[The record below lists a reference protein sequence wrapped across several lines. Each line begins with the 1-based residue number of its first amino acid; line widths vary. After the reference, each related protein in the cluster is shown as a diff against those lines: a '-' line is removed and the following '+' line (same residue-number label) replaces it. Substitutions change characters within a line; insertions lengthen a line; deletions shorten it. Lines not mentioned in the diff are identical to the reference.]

1 MTVHTDTASPGDPRP
16 APEAQGLEP
25 QGPEAQGA
33 EAQASEAQ
41 GPEAQRDTAPVVT
54 AAAESGTGIE
64 ADAGATAGS
73 AAEAEAPVP
82 RSRRRRVLRIVK
94 RTAVVLTTL
103 VLLAAGSLAGYAYW
117 TVGRSLPQLS
127 GELSVPGLRGEA
139 RIVRDASGIP
149 QIYADN
155 AHDLFLAEGY
165 AQAQDRFWQ
174 MDVQRHVTAG
184 RLAEMF
190 GPGEVQTDKV
200 ARTFGW
206 YRVAEQEV
214 TMLSP
219 QSQEYL
225 KAFSAGV
232 NAYLAKHDG
241 AELSVEYPVLGFVS
255 GDYRPE
261 PWTPADSVS
270 WLKTM
275 AWNLNTGM
283 IDQFQH
289 SMLAADLPAGT
300 AEDLFPGYDYQ
311 RWSPIVRDRAPAGT
325 PAGPSAPAAPEAP
338 AAPAAPAAAQAPAP
352 AAAPAVPAAA
362 AAALA
367 DSAAVNRVMAA
378 VLGPQGTGIGS
389 NSWVVSGSRTTTG
402 KPLLENDPHLTPSL
416 PGIWYQVGLHCTRI
430 SPDCAYDVTGFTF
443 AGMPGV
449 VIGHNADIAWGFTD
463 LGAADSDLFVEKTSG
478 DAYEYQGKQL
488 PLTVRRE
495 QIKVA
500 GGRPVDLTVR
510 STVHGPL
517 ISDVLKSAREVADEG
532 KEPEVPPHGEQDG
545 YAVAMQWTA
554 LDPAPTMDALFA
566 LDRARNWDEFRAAAA
581 VFASPVQNMIYA
593 DTAGNIGYQTP
604 GHIPVRKAGD
614 SRRPVPGWTGAYD
627 WTGYLPFD
635 QLPTSFNPPEG
646 YIVTANNAVVGPDFP
661 HLIGS
666 DWGTGYR
673 SQRISELI
681 ERAGKLDVAAMERIT
696 QDSWNGNAV
705 TLVPHLLRVQVG
717 GQAGAAQELLRGWDF
732 TQGADSAPAAYFN
745 AVWRELLKTAFTD
758 RMKQAGLKGY
768 AYPDGGGRWFDVVR
782 GLLDKP
788 DSPWWTSVT
797 DPSVQGRDAMLRRAM
812 ERAATDLRERLG
824 DEPRKWRWGT
834 LHTLTLEHPTLGAAG
849 PAPLQWL
856 LNADPVGVGGGTDS
870 VLANG
875 WDPQKGFGVIWVPS
889 MRMVVDLAD
898 FERSRW
904 INLTGAS
911 GHATADTYTDQVE
924 LWANGGSLA
933 WPYKPAA
940 VDAAARDRLRLT
952 P

>member
-1 MTVHTDTASPGDPRP
+1 MTVQTDTAAPDDPRP
-16 APEAQGLEP
+16 AAEPVPEA
-25 QGPEAQGA
+25 GPE
-33 EAQASEAQ
+33 
-41 GPEAQRDTAPVVT
+41 P
-54 AAAESGTGIE
+54 SGTLAPA
-64 ADAGATAGS
+64 ADPATD
-73 AAEAEAPVP
+73 PVP
-82 RSRRRRVLRIVK
+82 VPAPAPPTRRRRVLRILK
-94 RTAVVLTTL
+94 RTAIVLTAL

-127 GELSVPGLRGEA
+127 GGTTVPGLHGGA

-190 GPGEVQTDKV
+190 GPSEVQTDKV

-206 YRVAEQEV
+206 RRVAEQEV

-219 QSQEYL
+219 QTQEYL
-225 KAFSAGV
+225 RAFSDGV
-232 NAYLAKHDG
+232 NAYLAKHQG

-261 PWTPADSVS
+261 QWTPADSVS

-289 SMLAADLPAGT
+289 AMLPADLPDGASD
-300 AEDLFPGYDYQ
+300 DLFPGYDYQ
-311 RWSPIVRDRAPAGT
+311 RWAPIVADP
-325 PAGPSAPAAPEAP
+325 AP
-338 AAPAAPAAAQAPAP
+338 AAPAAPATPATPAAPADPAP
-352 AAAPAVPAAA
+352 ADPAPGVPAAA
-362 AAALA
+362 SAALA
-367 DSAAVNRVMAA
+367 DSARVRTVLAA

-416 PGIWYQVGLHCTRI
+416 PGVWYQVGLHCTTI
-430 SPDCAYDVTGFTF
+430 GPDCAYDVSGFTF

-449 VIGHNADIAWGFTD
+449 VIGHNATISWGFTD
-463 LGAADSDLFVEKTSG
+463 LGAADSDLFVERVSG
-478 DAYEYQGKQL
+478 SEYEHEGKQL
-488 PLTVRRE
+488 PLTVRQE
-495 QIKVA
+495 TIKVA

-510 STVHGPL
+510 STLHGPL
-517 ISDVLKSAREVADEG
+517 ISDVLKSAGEVADHG
-532 KEPEVPPHGEQDG
+532 RVPDVPAHGDQDG

-554 LDPAPTMDALFA
+554 LDPAPTVDALFA
-566 LDRARNWDEFRAAAA
+566 LDRAKDWNEFRAAAA

-604 GHIPVRKAGD
+604 GRIPVRKAGD

-646 YIVTANNAVVGPDFP
+646 YIVTANNAVVGPNYP

-673 SQRISELI
+673 SKRIADLI
-681 ERAGKLDVAAMERIT
+681 EQGGKLDVAAMERIT
-696 QDSWNGNAV
+696 QDTWNGNAA
-705 TLVPHLLRVQVG
+705 TLVPHLLQVQVADG
-717 GQAGAAQELLRGWDF
+717 TRPAQELLRGWDF

-745 AVWRELLKTAFTD
+745 AVWRELLKEAFTD
-758 RMKQAGLKGY
+758 RLSRAGVKSY

-788 DSPWWTSVT
+788 DSLWWTST
-797 DPSVQGRDAMLRRAM
+797 ADPSVQGRDAMLRRAM
-812 ERAATDLRERLG
+812 DQAATDLLKRLG
-824 DEPRKWRWGT
+824 DQPAKWRWGA
-834 LHTLTLEHPTLGAAG
+834 LHTLTLENPTLGTAG

-856 LNADPVGVGGGTDS
+856 LNADPVGVGGGTDT

-875 WDPQKGFGVIWVPS
+875 WDPQKGYDVIWVPS

-898 FERSRW
+898 FDRSRW

-911 GHATADTYTDQVE
+911 GHATSDNYTDQTGP
-924 LWANGGSLA
+924 WARGESLA
-933 WPYKPAA
+933 WPYGTAA
-940 VDAAARDRLRLT
+940 VDAAARHRLNLT

>member
-1 MTVHTDTASPGDPRP
+1 M
-16 APEAQGLEP
+16 
-25 QGPEAQGA
+25 
-33 EAQASEAQ
+33 
-41 GPEAQRDTAPVVT
+41 
-54 AAAESGTGIE
+54 
-64 ADAGATAGS
+64 
-73 AAEAEAPVP
+73 
-82 RSRRRRVLRIVK
+82 LRILR
-94 RTAVVLTTL
+94 RTAVVLTAL
-103 VLLAAGSLAGYAYW
+103 VLLAAASLAGYAYW
-117 TVGRSLPQLS
+117 TVQRSLPQLS
-127 GELSVPGLRGEA
+127 GTTTVPGLYGDA

-149 QIYADN
+149 QIYADS

-190 GPGEVQTDKV
+190 GPSEVQTDKV

-219 QSQEYL
+219 QTQEYL
-225 KAFSAGV
+225 RAFSDGV
-232 NAYLAKHDG
+232 NAYLGRHEG
-241 AELSVEYPVLGFVS
+241 AELSVEYPVLGFVAD
-255 GDYRPE
+255 DYRPE

-283 IDQFQH
+283 IDQFEH
-289 SMLAADLPAGT
+289 AMLPADLPDGASD
-300 AEDLFPGYDYQ
+300 DLFPDYDYR
-311 RWSPIVRDRAPAGT
+311 RWTPIVPDRAPAGQP
-325 PAGPSAPAAPEAP
+325 PADDQ
-338 AAPAAPAAAQAPAP
+338 AAPAAPAVPAP
-352 AAAPAVPAAA
+352 PAVPAAA
-362 AAALA
+362 SAALA
-367 DSAAVNRVMAA
+367 DSAEVRTVLAA

-389 NSWVVSGSRTTTG
+389 NSWVVAGSRTTTG

-416 PGIWYQVGLHCTRI
+416 PGIWYQVGLHCTRTG
-430 SPDCAYDVTGFTF
+430 PDCAFDVSGFTF

-463 LGAADSDLFVEKTSG
+463 LGAADSDLFVERVDGSS
-478 DAYEYQGKQL
+478 YEHEGSRL
-488 PLTVRRE
+488 PLTLRQE
-495 QIKVA
+495 KIKVA
-500 GGRPVDLTVR
+500 GGHPVDLTVR
-510 STVHGPL
+510 STLHGPL
-517 ISDVLKSAREVADEG
+517 ISDVLKTAGEVADRG
-532 KEPEVPPHGEQDG
+532 RIPDVPPHGEQDG

-554 LDPAPTMDALFA
+554 LDPAPTVDALFA
-566 LDRARNWDEFRAAAA
+566 LDRARDWNDFRAAAA

-604 GHIPVRKAGD
+604 GRIPVRKAGD

-646 YIVTANNAVVGPDFP
+646 YIVTANNAVVGPGYP
-661 HLIGS
+661 HLIGA

-673 SQRISELI
+673 SRRIGELI
-681 ERAGKLDVAAMERIT
+681 EQAGKLDVAAMERIT
-696 QDSWNGNAV
+696 QDTWNGNAA
-705 TLVPHLLRVQVG
+705 TLVPHLLRVEVG
-717 GQAGAAQELLRGWDF
+717 AETGPARDLLRGWDF

-745 AVWRELLKTAFTD
+745 AIWRELLKEAFTD
-758 RMKQAGLKGY
+758 RLSRAGVKGY
-768 AYPDGGGRWFDVVR
+768 AYPDGGGHWFEVVR

-788 DSPWWTSVT
+788 DSLWWTST
-797 DPSVQGRDAMLRRAM
+797 AEPSVQGRDAMLRRAM
-812 ERAATDLRERLG
+812 EQAATDLRKRLG
-824 DEPRKWRWGT
+824 DAPEKWRWGA
-834 LHTLTLEHPTLGAAG
+834 LHTLTLENPTLGTAG

-856 LNADPVGVGGGTDS
+856 LNADPIGVGGGTDT

-875 WDPQKGFGVIWVPS
+875 WDPKKGFEVIWVPS

-911 GHATADTYTDQVE
+911 GHASADTYTDQTT
-924 LWANGGSLA
+924 LWARGDSLA
-933 WPYKPAA
+933 WPYGTAA

>member
-1 MTVHTDTASPGDPRP
+1 MTVQTDTAPPDDPRP
-16 APEAQGLEP
+16 PAEPAPET
-25 QGPEAQGA
+25 GPDAPDPGTPA
-33 EAQASEAQ
+33 TP
-41 GPEAQRDTAPVVT
+41 GTPGTPETP
-54 AAAESGTGIE
+54 GTLA
-64 ADAGATAGS
+64 ADASGP
-73 AAEAEAPVP
+73 AARP
-82 RSRRRRVLRIVK
+82 RRRRVLRILK
-94 RTAVVLTTL
+94 RTAIVLTAL
-103 VLLAAGSLAGYAYW
+103 VLLAVGSLAGYAYW
-117 TVGRSLPQLS
+117 TVQRSLPQLS
-127 GELSVPGLRGEA
+127 GTTTVPGLHGEA

-219 QSQEYL
+219 QSQAYL
-225 KAFSAGV
+225 RAFSDGV
-232 NAYLAKHDG
+232 NAYLGRHEG
-241 AELSVEYPVLGFVS
+241 AELSVEYPVLGFVAD
-255 GDYRPE
+255 DYRPE

-289 SMLAADLPAGT
+289 AMLPADLPDGASD
-300 AEDLFPGYDYQ
+300 DLFPGYDYQ
-311 RWSPIVRDRAPAGT
+311 RWAPIVPDRAAATQPAAAT
-325 PAGPSAPAAPEAP
+325 PSAPAAP
-338 AAPAAPAAAQAPAP
+338 PAP
-352 AAAPAVPAAA
+352 TTPAVPAAA
-362 AAALA
+362 SAALA
-367 DSAAVNRVMAA
+367 DSAAVRTVLAA

-389 NSWVVSGSRTTTG
+389 NSWVVAGSRTTTG

-416 PGIWYQVGLHCTRI
+416 PGIWYQVGLHCTRTG
-430 SPDCAYDVTGFTF
+430 PDCAFDVSGFTF

-463 LGAADSDLFVEKTSG
+463 LGAADSDLFVERVDG
-478 DAYEYQGKQL
+478 DGYEHEGSRL
-488 PLTVRRE
+488 PLTVRQE
-495 QIKVA
+495 KIKVA

-510 STVHGPL
+510 STLHGPL
-517 ISDVLKSAREVADEG
+517 ISDVLKSAGEVADRG
-532 KEPEVPPHGEQDG
+532 RVPDVPPHGEHDG

-554 LDPAPTMDALFA
+554 LDPAPTVDALFA
-566 LDRARNWDEFRAAAA
+566 LDRAKDWNEFRAAAA

-604 GHIPVRKAGD
+604 GRIPVRKAGD

-646 YIVTANNAVVGPDFP
+646 YIVTANNAVVGPGYP

-673 SQRISELI
+673 SRRITELI
-681 ERAGKLDVAAMERIT
+681 EQAGKLDVAAMERIT
-696 QDSWNGNAV
+696 QDTWNGNAA

-717 GQAGAAQELLRGWDF
+717 AQAGPAQDLLRGWDF

-745 AVWRELLKTAFTD
+745 AVWRELLKEAFTD
-758 RMKQAGLKGY
+758 RLSRAGVKSY

-788 DSPWWTSVT
+788 DS
-797 DPSVQGRDAMLRRAM
+797 
-812 ERAATDLRERLG
+812 
-824 DEPRKWRWGT
+824 
-834 LHTLTLEHPTLGAAG
+834 
-849 PAPLQWL
+849 
-856 LNADPVGVGGGTDS
+856 
-870 VLANG
+870 
-875 WDPQKGFGVIWVPS
+875 
-889 MRMVVDLAD
+889 
-898 FERSRW
+898 
-904 INLTGAS
+904 
-911 GHATADTYTDQVE
+911 
-924 LWANGGSLA
+924 LW
-933 WPYKPAA
+933 
-940 VDAAARDRLRLT
+940 
-952 P
+952 

>member
-1 MTVHTDTASPGDPRP
+1 MTVQTDTAPPDDPRP
-16 APEAQGLEP
+16 VP
-25 QGPEAQGA
+25 GPEAAAVTPADPGT
-33 EAQASEAQ
+33 
-41 GPEAQRDTAPVVT
+41 PAP
-54 AAAESGTGIE
+54 
-64 ADAGATAGS
+64 
-73 AAEAEAPVP
+73 APAP
-82 RSRRRRVLRIVK
+82 RTRRRRLRRILT
-94 RTAVVLTTL
+94 RTAVALTAL

-117 TVGRSLPQLS
+117 TVQRSLPQLS
-127 GELSVPGLRGEA
+127 GSTGVPGLRGEA

-155 AHDLFLAEGY
+155 AHDLFMAEGY

-174 MDVQRHVTAG
+174 MDTQRHVTSG

-190 GPGEVQTDKV
+190 GPSQVQTDKV

-214 TMLSP
+214 TMLSA
-219 QSQEYL
+219 ETRAYL
-225 KAFSAGV
+225 QAFSDGV
-232 NAYLAKHDG
+232 NAYLARNQG

-283 IDQFQH
+283 IDQFQQA
-289 SMLAADLPAGT
+289 MLAARLPAGT
-300 AEDLFPGYDYQ
+300 ADDLFPGYDFQ
-311 RWSPIVRDRAPAGT
+311 RWSPIVPDRAPAT
-325 PAGPSAPAAPEAP
+325 APAPAPVTAAAAPVP
-338 AAPAAPAAAQAPAP
+338 AAPAAG
-352 AAAPAVPAAA
+352 AAPVVPAAA
-362 AAALA
+362 SAPLA
-367 DSAAVNRVMAA
+367 DSAAVRGVLAA
-378 VLGPQGTGIGS
+378 VLGPQGIGIGS
-389 NSWVVSGSRTTTG
+389 NSWVVAGSRTTTG

-430 SPDCAYDVTGFTF
+430 GPDCPYDVSGFTF

-449 VIGHNADIAWGFTD
+449 VIGHNADISWGFTD
-463 LGAADSDLFVEKTSG
+463 LGAADSDLFVEKVSG
-478 DAYEYQGKQL
+478 STYEHQGEQR
-488 PLTVRRE
+488 PMTVRQE

-500 GGRPVDLTVR
+500 GAPPVDLTVR
-510 STVHGPL
+510 STLHGPL
-517 ISDVLKSAREVADEG
+517 ISDVLKSADEVADEG
-532 KEPEVPPHGEQDG
+532 KEPDVPPRGAQED

-566 LDRARNWDEFRAAAA
+566 LDRAANWNEFRAAAE

-604 GHIPVRKAGD
+604 GRIPVRKAGD
-614 SRRPVPGWTGAYD
+614 SRHPVPGWTGAYD

-646 YIVTANNAVVGPDFP
+646 YIVTANNAVVGPGYP

-666 DWGTGYR
+666 SWGTGYR
-673 SQRISELI
+673 SQRIAQLI
-681 ERAGKLDVAAMERIT
+681 EQGGKLDVAAMERIT
-696 QDSWNGNAV
+696 QDSWNGNAT
-705 TLVPHLLRVQVG
+705 TLVPRLLQVGVGPDAGPAQDLLRD
-717 GQAGAAQELLRGWDF
+717 WDF

-745 AVWRELLKTAFTD
+745 TVWRELLQSAFTD
-758 RMKQAGLKGY
+758 RLSQAGVKGY

-788 DSPWWTSVT
+788 DSTWWTSAA
-797 DPSVQGRDAMLRRAM
+797 DPSVRGRDAMLRQAM
-812 ERAATDLRERLG
+812 ERAATDLRKRLG
-824 DEPRKWRWGT
+824 DEPRKWRWGA
-834 LHTLTLEHPTLGAAG
+834 LHTLTLENPTLGTGG

-856 LNADPVGVGGGTDS
+856 LNAEPVGVGGGTDS

-875 WDPQKGFGVIWVPS
+875 WDPQKGFEVIWVPS

-911 GHATADTYTDQVE
+911 GHAGADTYTDQTG
-924 LWANGGSLA
+924 LWAKGGSLP
-933 WPYKPAA
+933 WPYGAAA

>member
-1 MTVHTDTASPGDPRP
+1 MTVQTDTAPPDDPRP
-16 APEAQGLEP
+16 VP
-25 QGPEAQGA
+25 GPEAA
-33 EAQASEAQ
+33 E
-41 GPEAQRDTAPVVT
+41 VT
-54 AAAESGTGIE
+54 AADPGTP
-64 ADAGATAGS
+64 
-73 AAEAEAPVP
+73 APAP
-82 RSRRRRVLRIVK
+82 RTRRRRLRRILT
-94 RTAVVLTTL
+94 RTAVALTAL

-117 TVGRSLPQLS
+117 TVQRSLPQLS
-127 GELSVPGLRGEA
+127 GSTGVPGLRGEA

-155 AHDLFLAEGY
+155 AHDLFMAEGY

-174 MDVQRHVTAG
+174 MDTQRHVTSG

-190 GPGEVQTDKV
+190 GPGQVQTDKV

-214 TMLSP
+214 TMLSA
-219 QSQEYL
+219 QTRAYL
-225 KAFSAGV
+225 QAFSDGV
-232 NAYLAKHDG
+232 NAYLARNEG

-283 IDQFQH
+283 IDQFQQA
-289 SMLAADLPAGT
+289 MLAARLPVGT
-300 AEDLFPGYDYQ
+300 ADDLFPGYDFQ
-311 RWSPIVRDRAPAGT
+311 RWSPIVPDRT
-325 PAGPSAPAAPEAP
+325 PAAAPVPATATATAASAPAPVP
-338 AAPAAPAAAQAPAP
+338 
-352 AAAPAVPAAA
+352 AAPAVPAAA
-362 AAALA
+362 STALA
-367 DSAAVNRVMAA
+367 DSAAVRNVLAA
-378 VLGPQGTGIGS
+378 VLGPQGIGIGS
-389 NSWVVSGSRTTTG
+389 NSWVVAGSRTTTG

-430 SPDCAYDVTGFTF
+430 SPDCPYDVSGFTF

-449 VIGHNADIAWGFTD
+449 VIGHNADISWGFTD
-463 LGAADSDLFVEKTSG
+463 LGAADSDLFVEKVSG
-478 DAYEYQGKQL
+478 STYEHQGEQR
-488 PLTVRRE
+488 PMTVRQE

-500 GGRPVDLTVR
+500 GAPPVDLTVR
-510 STVHGPL
+510 STLHGPL
-517 ISDVLKSAREVADEG
+517 ISDVLKSADEVADDG
-532 KEPEVPPHGEQDG
+532 KEPDVPPRGAQED

-566 LDRARNWDEFRAAAA
+566 LDRAANWNEFRAAAE

-604 GHIPVRKAGD
+604 GRIPVRKAGD
-614 SRRPVPGWTGAYD
+614 SRHPVPGWTGAYD

-646 YIVTANNAVVGPDFP
+646 YIVTANNAVVGPGYP

-666 DWGTGYR
+666 SWGTGYR
-673 SQRISELI
+673 SQRIAQLI
-681 ERAGKLDVAAMERIT
+681 EQGGKLDVAAMERIT
-696 QDSWNGNAV
+696 QDSWNGNAA
-705 TLVPHLLRVQVG
+705 TLVPRLLQVGVGPEAQPAQDLLRD
-717 GQAGAAQELLRGWDF
+717 WDF

-745 AVWRELLKTAFTD
+745 AVWRELLESAFTD
-758 RMKQAGLKGY
+758 RLSAAGVKGY

-782 GLLDKP
+782 GLLGEP
-788 DSPWWTSVT
+788 DSIWWTSAT
-797 DPSVQGRDAMLRRAM
+797 DPSVHGRDAMLRQAM
-812 ERAATDLRERLG
+812 ERAATDLRKRLG
-824 DEPRKWRWGT
+824 DEPHKWRWGA
-834 LHTLTLEHPTLGAAG
+834 LHTLTLENPTLGTGG

-856 LNADPVGVGGGTDS
+856 LNAEPVGVGGGTDS

-875 WDPQKGFGVIWVPS
+875 WDPQKGFEVIWVPS

-911 GHATADTYTDQVE
+911 GHAGADTYTDQTG
-924 LWANGGSLA
+924 LWAKGGSLP
-933 WPYKPAA
+933 WPYGAAA
-940 VDAAARDRLRLT
+940 VDTAARDRLRLT

>member
-1 MTVHTDTASPGDPRP
+1 MTAQTDPVPPDDPRP
-16 APEAQGLEP
+16 APEAETGGRPAAGPAP
-25 QGPEAQGA
+25 QA
-33 EAQASEAQ
+33 ET
-41 GPEAQRDTAPVVT
+41 PTAP
-54 AAAESGTGIE
+54 AAADG
-64 ADAGATAGS
+64 DPP
-73 AAEAEAPVP
+73 APTS
-82 RSRRRRVLRIVK
+82 RSRRRRVLRILK
-94 RTAVVLTTL
+94 RTAVTLTAL

-117 TVGRSLPQLS
+117 TVQRSLPQLS
-127 GELSVPGLRGEA
+127 GSVKVPGLRGEA

-149 QIYADN
+149 QIYADT

-174 MDVQRHVTAG
+174 MDTQRHVTAG

-190 GPGEVQTDKV
+190 GPGQVQTDKV

-206 YRVAEQEV
+206 YRVAEREV
-214 TMLSP
+214 AMLSP
-219 QSQEYL
+219 QTRQYL
-225 KAFSAGV
+225 RAFSDGV
-232 NAYLAKHDG
+232 NAYLAEHQG

-289 SMLAADLPAGT
+289 AMLAARLPAGT
-300 AEDLFPGYDYQ
+300 ADDLFPGYDYR
-311 RWSPIVRDRAPAGT
+311 RWSPIVPDRSPAT
-325 PAGPSAPAAPEAP
+325 TASARPPFAAS
-338 AAPAAPAAAQAPAP
+338 PAP
-352 AAAPAVPAAA
+352 AAAPAAPSGGAPSGGAGAAA
-362 AAALA
+362 PALPAGAATALA
-367 DSAAVNRVMAA
+367 DSAAVRTVLAS

-389 NSWVVSGSRTTTG
+389 NSWVVAGSRTTTG

-416 PGIWYQVGLHCTRI
+416 PGVWYQVGLHCTRTG
-430 SPDCAYDVTGFTF
+430 PECPYDVSGFTF

-463 LGAADSDLFVEKTSG
+463 LGAADSDLFVEKVSG
-478 DAYEYQGKQL
+478 SRYAYQGKQL

-510 STVHGPL
+510 STRHGPL
-517 ISDVLKSAREVADEG
+517 ISDVLKSADEVAG
-532 KEPEVPPHGEQDG
+532 KGTEPGVPPPGARDG

-554 LDPAPTMDALFA
+554 LDPAPTVNALFA
-566 LDRARNWDEFRAAAA
+566 LDRAKDWKDFRAAAA
-581 VFASPVQNMIYA
+581 DFASPVQNMIYA

-604 GHIPVRKAGD
+604 GRIPVRKAGD
-614 SRRPVPGWTGAYD
+614 GRHPVPGWTGGYD

-635 QLPTSFNPPEG
+635 QLPTSLNPPEG
-646 YIVTANNAVVGPDFP
+646 YIVTANNAVVGPRYP

-673 SQRISELI
+673 SQRIAELI
-681 ERAGKLDVAAMERIT
+681 QRAGKLDVAAMERIT
-696 QDSWNGNAV
+696 QDTWNGNAA
-705 TLVPHLLRVQVG
+705 TLVPHLLRVKVG
-717 GQAGAAQELLRGWDF
+717 AQAASAQDLLRDWDF
-732 TQGADSAPAAYFN
+732 AQGADSAPAAYFN
-745 AVWRELLKTAFTD
+745 AVWRELLKEAFTD
-758 RMKQAGLKGY
+758 RLSKAGVKGY

-788 DSPWWTSVT
+788 DSLWWTSAT
-797 DPSVQGRDAMLRRAM
+797 DPSVRGRDAMLRRAM
-812 ERAATDLRERLG
+812 ERAAADLHKRLG
-824 DEPRKWRWGT
+824 DAPRKWRWGA
-834 LHTLTLEHPTLGAAG
+834 LHTLTPENPTLGTAG
-849 PAPLQWL
+849 PAPLRWL
-856 LNADPVGVGGGTDS
+856 LNADPVGVGGGTDA
-870 VLANG
+870 VEANG
-875 WDPQKGFGVIWVPS
+875 WDPQKGFEVIWVPS

-911 GHATADTYTDQVE
+911 GHATADTYTDQIE
-924 LWANGGSLA
+924 LWAKGGSLP
-933 WPYKPAA
+933 WPYKAAA
-940 VDAAARDRLRLT
+940 VDTAARDRLRLT
-952 P
+952 S

>member
-1 MTVHTDTASPGDPRP
+1 MTVQTDTAPPDDPRP
-16 APEAQGLEP
+16 VP
-25 QGPEAQGA
+25 GPEAAAVTPADPGT
-33 EAQASEAQ
+33 
-41 GPEAQRDTAPVVT
+41 PAP
-54 AAAESGTGIE
+54 
-64 ADAGATAGS
+64 
-73 AAEAEAPVP
+73 APAP
-82 RSRRRRVLRIVK
+82 RTRRRRLRRILT
-94 RTAVVLTTL
+94 RTAVALTAL

-117 TVGRSLPQLS
+117 TVQRSLPQLS
-127 GELSVPGLRGEA
+127 GSTGVPGLRGEA

-155 AHDLFLAEGY
+155 AHDLFMAEGY

-174 MDVQRHVTAG
+174 MDTQRHVTSG

-190 GPGEVQTDKV
+190 GPSQVQTDKV

-214 TMLSP
+214 TMLSA
-219 QSQEYL
+219 ETRAYL
-225 KAFSAGV
+225 QAFSDGV
-232 NAYLAKHDG
+232 NAYLARNQG

-283 IDQFQH
+283 IDQFQQA
-289 SMLAADLPAGT
+289 MLAARLPAGT
-300 AEDLFPGYDYQ
+300 ADDLFPGYDFQ
-311 RWSPIVRDRAPAGT
+311 RWSPIVPDRAPAT
-325 PAGPSAPAAPEAP
+325 APAPVTAAAAPVP
-338 AAPAAPAAAQAPAP
+338 AAPAAG
-352 AAAPAVPAAA
+352 AAPVVPAAA
-362 AAALA
+362 SAALA
-367 DSAAVNRVMAA
+367 DSAAVRGVLAA
-378 VLGPQGTGIGS
+378 VLGPQGIGIGS
-389 NSWVVSGSRTTTG
+389 NSWVVAGSRTTTG

-430 SPDCAYDVTGFTF
+430 GPDCPYDVSGFTF

-449 VIGHNADIAWGFTD
+449 VIGHNADISWGFTD
-463 LGAADSDLFVEKTSG
+463 LGAADSDLFVEKVSG
-478 DAYEYQGKQL
+478 STYEHQGKQR
-488 PLTVRRE
+488 PMTVRQE

-500 GGRPVDLTVR
+500 GAPPVDLTVR
-510 STVHGPL
+510 STLHGPL
-517 ISDVLKSAREVADEG
+517 ISDVLKSADEVADEG
-532 KEPEVPPHGEQDG
+532 KEPDVPPRGAQED

-566 LDRARNWDEFRAAAA
+566 LDRAANWNEFRAAAE

-604 GHIPVRKAGD
+604 GRIPVRKAGD
-614 SRRPVPGWTGAYD
+614 SRHPVPGWTGAYD

-646 YIVTANNAVVGPDFP
+646 YIVTANNAVVGPGYP

-666 DWGTGYR
+666 SWGTGYR
-673 SQRISELI
+673 SQRIAQLI
-681 ERAGKLDVAAMERIT
+681 EQGGKLDVAAMERIT
-696 QDSWNGNAV
+696 QDSWNGNAA
-705 TLVPHLLRVQVG
+705 TLVPRLLQVGVGPDAGPAQDLLRD
-717 GQAGAAQELLRGWDF
+717 WDF

-745 AVWRELLKTAFTD
+745 TVWRELLQSAFTD
-758 RMKQAGLKGY
+758 RLSQAGVKGY

-788 DSPWWTSVT
+788 DSTWWTSAA
-797 DPSVQGRDAMLRRAM
+797 DPSVRGRDAMLRQAM
-812 ERAATDLRERLG
+812 ERAATDLRKRLG
-824 DEPRKWRWGT
+824 DEPRKWRWGA
-834 LHTLTLEHPTLGAAG
+834 LHTLTLENPTLGTGG

-856 LNADPVGVGGGTDS
+856 LNAEPVGVGGGTDS

-875 WDPQKGFGVIWVPS
+875 WDPQKGFEVIWVPS

-911 GHATADTYTDQVE
+911 GHAGADTYTDQTG
-924 LWANGGSLA
+924 LWAKGGSLP
-933 WPYKPAA
+933 WPYGAAA

>member
-1 MTVHTDTASPGDPRP
+1 M
-16 APEAQGLEP
+16 
-25 QGPEAQGA
+25 
-33 EAQASEAQ
+33 
-41 GPEAQRDTAPVVT
+41 
-54 AAAESGTGIE
+54 
-64 ADAGATAGS
+64 
-73 AAEAEAPVP
+73 
-82 RSRRRRVLRIVK
+82 LRILK
-94 RTAVVLTTL
+94 RTAIVLTAL

-127 GELSVPGLRGEA
+127 GSTTVPGLHGEA

-149 QIYADN
+149 QIYADT

-219 QSQEYL
+219 QTQEYL
-225 KAFSAGV
+225 RAFSEGV
-232 NAYLAKHDG
+232 NAYLRTHQG
-241 AELSVEYPVLGFVS
+241 AELSVEYPVLGFVA
-255 GDYRPE
+255 GDYRPA

-283 IDQFQH
+283 IDQFDH
-289 SMLAADLPAGT
+289 AMLPADLPDGASD
-300 AEDLFPGYDYQ
+300 ELFPAYDYQ
-311 RWSPIVRDRAPAGT
+311 RWTPIVPDRTAQAQ
-325 PAGPSAPAAPEAP
+325 P
-338 AAPAAPAAAQAPAP
+338 AAPAQPVPSTTDVPAAVPAVP
-352 AAAPAVPAAA
+352 AVPATVAAVPAAA
-362 AAALA
+362 SAALA
-367 DSAAVNRVMAA
+367 DSAGVRTVLAA

-389 NSWVVSGSRTTTG
+389 NSWVVAGSRTTTG

-430 SPDCAYDVTGFTF
+430 GPDCAYDVSGFTF

-463 LGAADSDLFVEKTSG
+463 LGAADSDLFVERVSG
-478 DAYEYQGKQL
+478 SEYEHEGSRL
-488 PLTVRRE
+488 PLTVRQERIE
-495 QIKVA
+495 VA

-510 STVHGPL
+510 STLHGPL
-517 ISDVLKSAREVADEG
+517 ISDVLKSADEVADHG
-532 KEPEVPPHGEQDG
+532 RVPDVPAHGEQDG

-554 LDPAPTMDALFA
+554 LDPAPTVDALFA
-566 LDRARNWDEFRAAAA
+566 LDRAKDWNDFRAAAA

-604 GHIPVRKAGD
+604 GRIPVRKAGD

-635 QLPTSFNPPEG
+635 RLPTSFNPPEG
-646 YIVTANNAVVGPDFP
+646 YIVTANNAVVGPDYP
-661 HLIGS
+661 YLIGS
-666 DWGTGYR
+666 DWGTGHR
-673 SQRISELI
+673 SRRIAELI
-681 ERAGKLDVAAMERIT
+681 EQGGKLDVAAMERIT
-696 QDSWNGNAV
+696 QDTWNGNAAG
-705 TLVPHLLRVQVG
+705 LVPSLLKVRVG
-717 GQAGAAQELLRGWDF
+717 AQAGPAQELLRGWDF

-745 AVWRELLKTAFTD
+745 AVWRELLKEAFTD
-758 RMKQAGLKGY
+758 RLSRAGVKSY
-768 AYPDGGGRWFDVVR
+768 AYPDGGGHWFEVVR

-788 DSPWWTSVT
+788 DSLWWTST
-797 DPSVQGRDAMLRRAM
+797 ADPSVQGRDAMLRHAM
-812 ERAATDLRERLG
+812 ERAADELRARLG
-824 DEPRKWRWGT
+824 DDPKTWRWGA
-834 LHTLTLEHPTLGAAG
+834 LHTLTLQNPTLGTAG

-856 LNADPVGVGGGTDS
+856 LNADPIGVGGGTDT

-875 WDPQKGFGVIWVPS
+875 WDPQKGFEVIWVPS

-911 GHATADTYTDQVE
+911 GHATADTYTDQTA
-924 LWANGGSLA
+924 LWAKGASLA
-933 WPYKPAA
+933 WPYGTAA
-940 VDAAARDRLRLT
+940 VDTAARDRLRLT

>member
-1 MTVHTDTASPGDPRP
+1 MTVQTDTAPPDDPRP
-16 APEAQGLEP
+16 VP
-25 QGPEAQGA
+25 GPEA
-33 EAQASEAQ
+33 
-41 GPEAQRDTAPVVT
+41 
-54 AAAESGTGIE
+54 
-64 ADAGATAGS
+64 
-73 AAEAEAPVP
+73 AEAPP
-82 RSRRRRVLRIVK
+82 ADPGTPAPAPHTRRRRLRRILA
-94 RTAVVLTTL
+94 RTAIVLTAL

-117 TVGRSLPQLS
+117 TVQRSLPQLS
-127 GELSVPGLRGEA
+127 GSTSLPGLRGEA
-139 RIVRDASGIP
+139 RIVRDASGVP

-155 AHDLFLAEGY
+155 AHDLFMAEGY

-174 MDVQRHVTAG
+174 MDTQRHVTAG

-190 GPGEVQTDKV
+190 GPSQVQTDKV

-214 TMLSP
+214 TMLSE
-219 QSQEYL
+219 QTQANL
-225 KAFSAGV
+225 RAFSDGV
-232 NAYLAKHDG
+232 NAYLARNRG

-283 IDQFQH
+283 IDQFQQA
-289 SMLAADLPAGT
+289 MLAARLPEGT
-300 AEDLFPGYDYQ
+300 ADELFPGYDYQ
-311 RWSPIVRDRAPAGT
+311 RWSPIVPDRAT
-325 PAGPSAPAAPEAP
+325 APAPATASASATATAAPAPGP
-338 AAPAAPAAAQAPAP
+338 AAPAAG
-352 AAAPAVPAAA
+352 AAPVVPAAA
-362 AAALA
+362 STALA
-367 DSAAVNRVMAA
+367 DSAAVRGVLAA
-378 VLGPQGTGIGS
+378 VLGPQGIGIGS
-389 NSWVVSGSRTTTG
+389 NSWVVAGSRTTTG

-430 SPDCAYDVTGFTF
+430 GPECPYDVSGFTF

-449 VIGHNADIAWGFTD
+449 VIGHNADISWGFTD
-463 LGAADSDLFVEKTSG
+463 LGAADSDLFVEKVSG
-478 DAYEYQGKQL
+478 STYEHRGEQR
-488 PLTVRRE
+488 PLTVRQE

-500 GGRPVDLTVR
+500 GAAPVDLTVR
-510 STVHGPL
+510 STLHGPL
-517 ISDVLKSAREVADEG
+517 ISDVLKSADEVADDG
-532 KEPEVPPHGEQDG
+532 KEPDVPPRGAQED

-566 LDRARNWDEFRAAAA
+566 LDRAKDWNEFRAAAE

-604 GHIPVRKAGD
+604 GRIPVRKAGD
-614 SRRPVPGWTGAYD
+614 SRHPVPGWTGAYD

-646 YIVTANNAVVGPDFP
+646 YIVTANNAVVGPGYP

-666 DWGTGYR
+666 SWGTGYR
-673 SQRISELI
+673 SQRIAQLI
-681 ERAGKLDVAAMERIT
+681 EQGGKLDVAAMERIT
-696 QDSWNGNAV
+696 QDSWNGNAA
-705 TLVPHLLRVQVG
+705 TLVPRLLQAEVGADAKPAQDLLRD
-717 GQAGAAQELLRGWDF
+717 WDF

-745 AVWRELLKTAFTD
+745 TVWRELLKSAFTD
-758 RMKQAGLKGY
+758 RLSRAGVKGY

-782 GLLDKP
+782 GLLDEP
-788 DSPWWTSVT
+788 DSIWWTSAT
-797 DPSVQGRDAMLRRAM
+797 DPSVHGRDAMLRQAM
-812 ERAATDLRERLG
+812 ERAAADLRSRLG
-824 DEPRKWRWGT
+824 DEPRTWRWGA
-834 LHTLTLEHPTLGAAG
+834 LHTLKLENPTLGTGG

-856 LNADPVGVGGGTDS
+856 LNAEPVEVGGGTDS

-875 WDPQKGFGVIWVPS
+875 WDPQKGFEVIWVPS

-911 GHATADTYTDQVE
+911 GHAGADTYTDQTG
-924 LWANGGSLA
+924 LWAKGGSLP
-933 WPYKPAA
+933 WPYGAAA
-940 VDAAARDRLRLT
+940 VEAAARDRLRLT